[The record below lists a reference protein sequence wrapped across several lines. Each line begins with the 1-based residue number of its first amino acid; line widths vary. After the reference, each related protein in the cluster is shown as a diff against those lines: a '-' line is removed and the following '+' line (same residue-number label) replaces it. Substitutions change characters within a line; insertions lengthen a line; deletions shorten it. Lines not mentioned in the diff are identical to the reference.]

1 MNSEKML
8 VKETGEILNT
18 TNNEF
23 EIKLMSF
30 SFEFDLGDISEDG
43 EEELTY
49 VHSGDSKTD
58 REGKYYT
65 GDNGE
70 TYHESEVVV
79 GLDEIR
85 EYKIKNNLEI

>member
-1 MNSEKML
+1 ML
-8 VKETGEILNT
+8 VKKTGEILT
-18 TNNEF
+18 TSNNGY
-23 EIKLMSF
+23 EIKRMSF
-30 SFEFDLGDISEDG
+30 SFKLNLEDVVKDKI
-43 EEELTY
+43 EEKTTY
-49 VHSGDSKTD
+49 THPGLSKTD

>member
-1 MNSEKML
+1 ML
-8 VKETGEILNT
+8 VKKTGEILT
-18 TNNEF
+18 TANNGF
-23 EIKLMSF
+23 EIKYMSF
-30 SFEFDLGDISEDG
+30 SFKFDLEDG
-43 EEELTY
+43 VKDKIEEKTTY
-49 VHSGDSKTD
+49 THPGLSKTD